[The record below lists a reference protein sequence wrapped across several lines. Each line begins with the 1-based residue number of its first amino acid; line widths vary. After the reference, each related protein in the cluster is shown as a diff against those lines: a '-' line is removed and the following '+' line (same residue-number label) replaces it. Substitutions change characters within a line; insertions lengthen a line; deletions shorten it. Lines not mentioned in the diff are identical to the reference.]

1 MEKGCS
7 STEQEAEKE
16 SDDDDCGLKLVL
28 LGGLEGDISC
38 SVVLATFKNK
48 FAKQV
53 PSECS

>member
-16 SDDDDCGLKLVL
+16 ADDDDCGLKLVL

-38 SVVLATFKNK
+38 SVVLATFKN
-48 FAKQV
+48 
-53 PSECS
+53 